1 MSSITIDLDQGLAWS
16 ERLAQFRVELEQI
29 SAYIKEDGQD
39 GTAVV
44 ENGPTTA
51 YTKEDRSE
59 LSTESLHEQNEPAHA
74 VSQLVF
80 HTLNE
85 DSQADEPVQARVFF
99 QNRPVMM
106 FKRARMVE
114 HPSSVALRPKA
125 RGAIK
130 ELHHLS
136 EQVEQQLKHG
146 KIDKDQLVKLNKKLG
161 EFQINYGHIAAVAVT
176 ISAMISGLNDLIE
189 LIQKLQP

>member
-29 SAYIKEDGQD
+29 SAYIKE
-39 GTAVV
+39 
-44 ENGPTTA
+44 
-51 YTKEDRSE
+51 EDNRSIE
-59 LSTESLHEQNEPAHA
+59 CALKKDKRMHEQNES
-74 VSQLVF
+74 VDVVDQLVF

>member
-1 MSSITIDLDQGLAWS
+1 VCNLSSITIDLDQGLAWC

-29 SAYIKEDGQD
+29 SGYIKEEENRSIECTLKKDKRMHEPNESVD
-39 GTAVV
+39 VV
-44 ENGPTTA
+44 
-51 YTKEDRSE
+51 D
-59 LSTESLHEQNEPAHA
+59 
-74 VSQLVF
+74 QLAF

-85 DSQADEPVQARVFF
+85 DCQADEPVQEPVFF
-99 QNRPVMM
+99 NRRPVKL

-114 HPSSVALRPKA
+114 HPSSGALQSKA

-146 KIDKDQLVKLNKKLG
+146 KIDKDQLIKLNKKLG

-176 ISAMISGLNDLIE
+176 ISAMISGLNDLVE

>member
-1 MSSITIDLDQGLAWS
+1 
-16 ERLAQFRVELEQI
+16 
-29 SAYIKEDGQD
+29 
-39 GTAVV
+39 
-44 ENGPTTA
+44 
-51 YTKEDRSE
+51 
-59 LSTESLHEQNEPAHA
+59 
-74 VSQLVF
+74 
-80 HTLNE
+80 
-85 DSQADEPVQARVFF
+85 
-99 QNRPVMM
+99 M
-106 FKRARMVE
+106 FKRAPMVE
-114 HPSSVALRPKA
+114 YPSSGALRPKA

-130 ELHHLS
+130 ELEHLS